1 MSGRAGEAAPGG
13 LVAGVDGCR
22 SGWVVATLPADGP
35 PRLALAVVA
44 AIAPV
49 VAEVA
54 DGTLAAL
61 AVDMPVGL
69 SGTGARACDRE
80 ARRLLGPRRASVF
93 PAPVRAV
100 LGARTFGEAQSRSRA
115 ASGKGLSA
123 QAWNLVAKVEE
134 LDRAV
139 RPELQDRVVEA
150 SPELTF
156 AFLAGAPA
164 THPKR
169 TPEGRA
175 ERLRLLRDAG
185 LGDLS
190 GLRALG
196 AAPDDVLDA
205 AVLALTARRVAAGT
219 AVRVGD
225 GTRDARGLRMEVTY

>member
-1 MSGRAGEAAPGG
+1 MSG
-13 LVAGVDGCR
+13 LVAGADGCR
-22 SGWVVATLPADGP
+22 AGWVVATVAAEGPA
-35 PRLALAVVA
+35 RLAVAVA
-44 AIAPV
+44 PAIGPV
-49 VAEVA
+49 IAEVA
-54 DGTLAAL
+54 DGSLRAL
-61 AVDMPVGL
+61 AIDMPIGL
-69 SGTGARACDRE
+69 AGTGPRACDAE

-115 ASGKGLSA
+115 ASGRGLSA
-123 QAWNLVAKVEE
+123 QAYNLVPKVTEV
-134 LDRAV
+134 DRAM

-150 SPELTF
+150 HPEL
-156 AFLAGAPA
+156 AFLRLAGAPPA
-164 THPKR
+164 HAKR

-205 AVLALTARRVAAGT
+205 AVLALTARRVADGT
-219 AVRVGD
+219 ATRLGD
-225 GTRDARGLRMEVTY
+225 GTRDARGLRMEVAY

>member
-1 MSGRAGEAAPGG
+1 MSG
-13 LVAGVDGCR
+13 LVAGADGCR
-22 SGWVVATLPADGP
+22 AGWVVATVAAEGP
-35 PRLALAVVA
+35 MRLGITVAPALAPA
-44 AIAPV
+44 

-54 DGTLAAL
+54 GGALLAL
-61 AVDMPVGL
+61 AVDMPIGL
-69 SGTGARACDRE
+69 AGTGARACDLE

-100 LGARTFGEAQSRSRA
+100 LGARTFREAQSRSRA

-123 QAWNLVAKVEE
+123 QAYNLVPKVAEV
-134 LDRAV
+134 DRAV

-150 SPELTF
+150 HPEL
-156 AFLAGAPA
+156 AFLRLAGAPA
-164 THPKR
+164 AHPKR

-205 AVLALTARRVAAGT
+205 AALALTARRIAAGT
-219 AVRVGD
+219 ATRLGD
-225 GTRDARGLRMEVTY
+225 GARDARGLRMEVAY